1 MIVIAGV
8 LSGMALC
15 FGVLSL
21 FAAGLWPYYVPVAL
35 VATLGAMHVIH
46 ERNRSVAARIVQRF
60 PNLLSNQERE
70 MLLGSPSLFVP
81 QLDGQHPLFSG
92 RDIVGVV
99 QATAALAVVYGVLVL
114 ILQAWPPAV
123 LSLGIILYSLFGPLA
138 TAFPASSH
146 ADSEA
151 RAVERCLA
159 RLRRKAA
166 LTEARHVGTCYWRT
180 LDKLH
185 FISAVV
191 AQDSPQVV
199 QLRQGK
205 LLSRMQQRSVAE

>member
-1 MIVIAGV
+1 MIVVAGV

-15 FGVLSL
+15 FGALSL
-21 FAAGLWPYYVPVAL
+21 CAAGLWPYYMPVAL
-35 VATLGAMHVIH
+35 VATLGAMHAIQ
-46 ERNRSVAARIVQRF
+46 ERNRAVAVRIVERF
-60 PNLLSNQERE
+60 PNLLSAQERE
-70 MLLGSPSLFVP
+70 MLLASPSLFVP

-92 RDIVGVV
+92 RDVVGVV
-99 QATAALAVVYGVLVL
+99 QATAALAVVYGVLAV
-114 ILQAWPPAV
+114 ILQAWLPAV
-123 LSLGIILYSLFGPLA
+123 LSLGVVLYSLFGPLA
-138 TAFPASSH
+138 TAFPAANH
-146 ADSEA
+146 TDSET

-159 RLRRKAA
+159 RLRRRAA

-191 AQDSPQVV
+191 TQDSPQVV